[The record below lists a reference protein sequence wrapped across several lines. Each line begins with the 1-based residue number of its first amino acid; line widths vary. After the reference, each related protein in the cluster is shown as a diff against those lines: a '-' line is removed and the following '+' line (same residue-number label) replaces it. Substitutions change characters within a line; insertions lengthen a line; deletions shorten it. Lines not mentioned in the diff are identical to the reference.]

1 MMTIRRRPFHIRPA
15 AILVAAVAVAA
26 STYAGSWLADSG
38 AWPNSATGPAAP
50 AADLAAQVPVLGAG
64 GQTADLDRIADQ
76 IEVWGA
82 KAAADPYD
90 YISATNLG
98 ILYLGR
104 ARLTGDTADYERAT
118 AAAERAIAADATYT
132 PGRTLDA
139 LLLLATHDF
148 GGALAA
154 AQALAEED
162 PANVD
167 ALSVVADAQ
176 LELGRLEE
184 AGVTYARL
192 ASMAPGPAL
201 DLRLARFAYLSG
213 DAERALIVVQR
224 AREAVLGDW
233 LADRALYAAQVGEIA
248 RLTGDAGLARASF
261 ETALTIRSTDQ
272 LALVGLARVA
282 AYEGDDAEAIGLLR
296 ESSAIAPRPETLAL
310 LGDLLARAGDQRG
323 ASDAYAT
330 VRLTEQLGGTAA
342 TLFDRQILLFELDH
356 GTDDET
362 LLARAIAAART
373 RPDAA
378 GLDVAAWAAFRIG
391 DLATAADYSARAL
404 ADGTIDARILF
415 HAGAITLGRGD
426 DVTGQALL
434 RKALDLGPALDPA
447 DRAEATALLSGA

>member
-1 MMTIRRRPFHIRPA
+1 MTTIRYRPHIRPA

-26 STYAGSWLADSG
+26 TTYAGSWLAGSPGRSG
-38 AWPNSATGPAAP
+38 TVVSPAGAP
-50 AADLAAQVPVLGAG
+50 ARPVSEPALGVD
-64 GQTADLDRIADQ
+64 GQLADLDRIADQ

-104 ARLTGDTADYERAT
+104 ARLTGDAADYERAT
-118 AAAERAIAADATYT
+118 AASERAIAADPTYT
-132 PGRTLDA
+132 PGRTLEA
-139 LLLLATHDF
+139 VLLLANHDF
-148 GGALAA
+148 GEALVAA
-154 AQALAEED
+154 SALAEED

-167 ALSVVADAQ
+167 AVSVVADAQ

-184 AGVTYARL
+184 AGATYARL
-192 ASMAPGPAL
+192 ASMTPGPAL

-213 DAERALIVVQR
+213 DADRALINVQR
-224 AREAVLGDW
+224 ARAAVLGDW
-233 LADRALYAAQVGEIA
+233 LADQALYEAQVGEIA
-248 RLTGDAGLARASF
+248 RLTGHSGLARSSF
-261 ETALTIRSTDQ
+261 EAALTIRPSDQ

-282 AYEGDDAEAIGLLR
+282 AYEGDDAMAVGLLR

-310 LGDLLARAGDQRG
+310 LGDLLTRAGDQQG

-330 VRLTEQLGGTAA
+330 IRLIEQLGGTAA

-356 GTDDET
+356 GGADAASLD
-362 LLARAIAAART
+362 RAVAATRA

-415 HAGAITLGRGD
+415 HAGAIALGRGYD
-426 DVTGQALL
+426 ATGAALL
-434 RKALDLGPALDPA
+434 RQALDLGPALDPA
-447 DRAEATALLSGA
+447 ERAEATALLSGS

>member
-1 MMTIRRRPFHIRPA
+1 MTTIRHRPFQFRPA

-26 STYAGSWLADSG
+26 TTYAGSWLAGSPGRSG
-38 AWPNSATGPAAP
+38 TVVSPAGAP
-50 AADLAAQVPVLGAG
+50 ARPLSEAPLGVD
-64 GQTADLDRIADQ
+64 GQLADLDRIADQ

-82 KAAADPYD
+82 KAAADPHD

-104 ARLTGDTADYERAT
+104 ARLTGDAADYERAT
-118 AAAERAIAADATYT
+118 AAAERAIAADPTYN
-132 PGRTLDA
+132 PGRTLEA
-139 LLLLATHDF
+139 VLLLATHDF

-154 AQALAEED
+154 AQALGEED
-162 PANVD
+162 PSNVD
-167 ALSVVADAQ
+167 VLSVVADAQ

-184 AGVTYARL
+184 AGATYARL

-201 DLRLARFAYLSG
+201 DLRLARLAYLSG

-224 AREAVLGDW
+224 ARESVLGDW
-233 LADRALYAAQVGEIA
+233 LADRGLYEAQVGEIA
-248 RLTGDAGLARASF
+248 RLSGDAALARSSF
-261 ETALTIRSTDQ
+261 EAALTIRPTDQ

-310 LGDLLARAGDQRG
+310 LGDLLTRTGDQRG

-330 VRLTEQLGGTAA
+330 IRLTEQLGGTAA

-356 GTDDET
+356 GGGDAT
-362 LLARAIAAART
+362 LLARAIAAARV

-378 GLDVAAWAAFRIG
+378 GLDIAAWAAFRIG
-391 DLATAADYSARAL
+391 DLATAAEYSARAL

-415 HAGAITLGRGD
+415 HAGAIALGRGD
-426 DVTGQALL
+426 EAGGQALL
-434 RKALDLGPALDPA
+434 RQALDLGPALDPA
-447 DRAEATALLSGA
+447 DRAEATTLLSGG